1 VTTTKSITPNQHQPD
16 PFSQTDKPAHD
27 LPGQGVYVSRLSLD
41 HLGLDHAGLD
51 HAGLDHAGLDHL
63 GLDNAELSPRECL
76 YQLAASP
83 TAKMTGEKTQA
94 GGTNRP
100 GAAGKES

>member
-27 LPGQGVYVSRLSLD
+27 LPSQGVNTHPGLD
-41 HLGLDHAGLD
+41 HLGLDHPGLD
-51 HAGLDHAGLDHL
+51 HAGLDNAGLDHL
-63 GLDNAELSPRECL
+63 GLDNAELSPRDCL
-76 YQLAASP
+76 YQPAASP
-83 TAKMTGEKTQA
+83 TAKTTGEKTQA
-94 GGTNRP
+94 GGTSRP